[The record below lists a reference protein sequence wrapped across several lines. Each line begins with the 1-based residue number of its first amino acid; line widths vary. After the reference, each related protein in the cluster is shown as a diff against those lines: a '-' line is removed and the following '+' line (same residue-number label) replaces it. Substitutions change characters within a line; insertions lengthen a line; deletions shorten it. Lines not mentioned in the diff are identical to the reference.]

1 MLVRPSSHQALSVSF
16 QMCLYRI
23 LAFFHITC
31 SSCLL
36 SVSTWGLKDWAGIS
50 SRLELPLTVVQ
61 CLEQRLDPRGC
72 VGCVNSAVITQ
83 ELYKHTFTRLWQVFH
98 KAPAQVLP
106 VFCHSSLYPA
116 RTGSQALPGMLLH
129 LLLLLLPPLLT
140 LLSAISLKFKFWV
153 NETEQSLFSPAA
165 QLAKMTVPTLPGT
178 EIDACVL

>member
-36 SVSTWGLKDWAGIS
+36 SVSTQGLKDWAGIS
-50 SRLELPLTVVQ
+50 SRLEWPLTVVQ

-72 VGCVNSAVITQ
+72 VGCVNPAVITQ
-83 ELYKHTFTRLWQVFH
+83 ELYKHTFTRLWLVFH

-106 VFCHSSLYPA
+106 VFHHSSLYPA
-116 RTGSQALPGMLLH
+116 RTGSQALPGMLLY
-129 LLLLLLPPLLT
+129 LLLLLPPLLT

-153 NETEQSLFSPAA
+153 NETEQSLFSLAA